1 MGEPAEVA
9 GVELPDALVHL
20 PDVPLQVLL
29 RVEPLRAL
37 FLGHLFSTQF
47 KLLTWV

>member
-1 MGEPAEVA
+1 MVREPAEVA

-29 RVEPLRAL
+29 RVEPLGAL
-37 FLGHLFSTQF
+37 EAI
-47 KLLTWV
+47 V